1 VFLALSVLFFFP
13 LASFAQEQS
22 EATQEIGEIILDDDQ
37 MINIGIGVI
46 ILIII
51 IGEIILDDDQMINIG
66 IGVIILIIIIAGIVV
81 ATRKKSE
88 PHSYKDV

>member
-1 VFLALSVLFFFP
+1 MFLTLSVLFFFP

-51 IGEIILDDDQMINIG
+51 IG
-66 IGVIILIIIIAGIVV
+66 AIVA

-88 PHSYKDV
+88 PQSYKDV

>member
-51 IGEIILDDDQMINIG
+51 I
-66 IGVIILIIIIAGIVV
+66 AGIVV

-88 PHSYKDV
+88 PQSYKDV